1 MTRFAQLAQ
10 QPDQVKL
17 EILILSYNRDVLQ
30 YIVAMQ
36 IINLCRSYSG
46 LQDVIEVQIV
56 HAVHIQTYQCQH
68 APNLYFVLI

>member
-1 MTRFAQLAQ
+1 MAC
-10 QPDQVKL
+10 
-17 EILILSYNRDVLQ
+17 NRDVLQ